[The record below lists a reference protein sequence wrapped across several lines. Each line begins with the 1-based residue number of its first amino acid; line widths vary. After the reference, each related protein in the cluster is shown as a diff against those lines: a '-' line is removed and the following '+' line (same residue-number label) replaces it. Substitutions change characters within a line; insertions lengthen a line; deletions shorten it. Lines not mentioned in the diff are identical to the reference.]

1 MGGRKI
7 KIKSILI
14 FSGLFISLSF
24 VWWNVRPLNALDID
38 SSTLKN
44 TPSVKIESTDS
55 VLSFTPT
62 SPFNKLVIFYPGAFV
77 EPLAYAP
84 LCKKIA
90 DQGTKCVII
99 KMPFR
104 CAMFGFKKPFELNIF
119 ADPEIEY
126 ILAGHSHGG
135 EMAAKFVYEY
145 PGLVKKL
152 ILLGT
157 RYPKEFSLAELDIK
171 VLKIYGTQDGVETVE
186 AVEENKSKLPINT
199 EYLLIQGANHAQF
212 GYYGSQPFDKP
223 AKISREKQQDI
234 IYNKMIPFINN

>member
-1 MGGRKI
+1 MGGRK
-7 KIKSILI
+7 KIFKSIFI
-14 FSGLFISLSF
+14 FSGLFILLAF
-24 VWWNVRPLNALDID
+24 VWWNVRPLDAENLDPSILQN
-38 SSTLKN
+38 TLF
-44 TPSVKIESTDS
+44 VKVESTDY
-55 VLSFTPT
+55 VLSFTPIST
-62 SPFNKLVIFYPGAFV
+62 FNKLVVFYPGAFV

-84 LCKKIA
+84 LCKRIA
-90 DQGTKCVII
+90 NQGIKCVIV

-104 CAMFGFKKPFELNIF
+104 CAMFGFKKPFELNMF

-145 PGLVKKL
+145 PELVKKL

-157 RYPKEFSLAELDIK
+157 RYPKEISLAELDIK
-171 VLKIYGTQDGVETVE
+171 VLKIYGTQDGVETVG
-186 AVEENKSKLPINT
+186 AVEENNLKLPVNT

-212 GYYGSQPFDKP
+212 GYYGSQPFDKQ

-234 IYNKMIPFINN
+234 IYHKMLSFINN